1 LIIYK
6 SVKGVR
12 YIYYR
17 FWDPETKKRVDIYCG
32 KGDSVDA
39 NKRAHEAEKLYLKD
53 KMDGLRL
60 KLREHEEASPQ
71 PFDSKGRAYKESN
84 GQLSLRKVLSIKT
97 KHKIII
103 DDSTSMDDV
112 ETGSV
117 QLVLG
122 SPPYFNAP
130 FDYPGAFK
138 DWKDYQQYIEN
149 YASEI
154 YRVLE
159 PGRIAAIVCDDI
171 ITEQGRFPVV
181 AEITRAFTRK
191 ESQRDFLYRD
201 TIIWKKPTGY
211 IRKSRRSGV
220 AIQNPYPMYFY
231 TDNIT
236 ETILV
241 FQKKGYKHREY
252 SEAVKQRSKIDL
264 AEFFEKNLYLNVWEI
279 TNVLPK
285 RSRIEREVAAFPYE
299 IPYRL
304 IKLYSFVG
312 ETVLDPWLGS
322 GTSMKAAIDLCR
334 NSIGYEINSKLR
346 EVILQRIGAGLVI
359 DPTRLEISITEGG
372 KTQVV
377 AR

>member
-1 LIIYK
+1 MIVYK
-6 SVKGVR
+6 RVSGVR

-32 KGDSVDA
+32 KADSEGA
-39 NKRAHEAEKLYLKD
+39 KRRAQEAERLYLRD
-53 KMDGLRL
+53 KMDTLRLRL
-60 KLREHEEASPQ
+60 KE
-71 PFDSKGRAYKESN
+71 FDEVTDSSLDKNEQGYGTPNR
-84 GQLSLRKVLSIKT
+84 QLSLANVLSVKT
-97 KHKIII
+97 KHKIVIA
-103 DDSTSMDDV
+103 DSTRMNEIDS
-112 ETGSV
+112 GSV

-138 DWKDYQQYIEN
+138 DWKDYQLYINN
-149 YASEI
+149 YAAEI
-154 YRVLE
+154 HRVLE
-159 PGRIAAIVCDDI
+159 PGRIAAVVCDDI

-181 AEITRAFTRK
+181 AEITRAFFQ
-191 ESQRDFLYRD
+191 SNFLYRD

-241 FQKKGYKHREY
+241 FQKKGYKHRDY
-252 SEAVKQRSKIDL
+252 SEQVRQRSKIDL

-279 TNVLPK
+279 TNVLPQK
-285 RSRIEREVAAFPYE
+285 TRIEKEVAAFPYE

-304 IKLYSFVG
+304 IKLYTFVG

-322 GTSMKAAIDLCR
+322 GTTMQAAIDLCR
-334 NSIGYEINSKLR
+334 NSIGYEINPKLR
-346 EVILQRIGAGLVI
+346 PVILQKIGAGLVI
-359 DPTRLEISITEGG
+359 DHNKLEVNITEGG
-372 KTQVV
+372 KTQAV

>member
-1 LIIYK
+1 MIIYK
-6 SVKGVR
+6 FVKGVR
-12 YIYYR
+12 YVYYR
-17 FWDPETKKRVDIYCG
+17 FWDPDAKKRVDIYCG
-32 KGDSVDA
+32 KADSADA
-39 NKRAHEAEKLYLKD
+39 IRRAHEAEKLYLRD
-53 KMDGLRL
+53 KVDGLRL
-60 KLREHEEASPQ
+60 KLKEYEDASPV
-71 PFDSKGRAYKESN
+71 PFDPKGRAYKESN
-84 GQLSLRKVLSIKT
+84 GQLSLRDVLSVKT
-97 KHKIII
+97 KHRVIIG
-103 DDSTSMDDV
+103 DSLSMDEV

-138 DWKDYQQYIEN
+138 DWKDYQKYILD
-149 YASEI
+149 YAAEI
-154 YRVLE
+154 HRVLE

-191 ESQRDFLYRD
+191 DTQNEFLYRD
-201 TIIWKKPTGY
+201 TILWKKPTGY

-236 ETILV
+236 EYILV
-241 FQKKGYKHREY
+241 FQKKGYKRREY
-252 SEAVKQRSKIDL
+252 SDQIKQTSKIDL
-264 AEFFEKNLYLNVWEI
+264 AEFFQKNLYLNVWEI

-285 RSRIEREVAAFPYE
+285 RNRIEKAVAAFPYE

-322 GTSMKAAIDLCR
+322 GTSMQVAIDLCR
-334 NSIGYEINSKLR
+334 NSIGYEIDPTLK
-346 EVILQRIGAGLVI
+346 EVILQKIGAGLVI
-359 DPTRLEISITEGG
+359 DANTLEVSVTEGG
-372 KTQVV
+372 KTEVL